1 MQDKYVG
8 DVGDFG
14 KFQLFRYLFNRP
26 ASPLFGKTL
35 AQIWFMHEG
44 LDECNNDGRHID
56 YFERMMGR
64 DEYLE
69 ESLMSLLM
77 HNRREVEELER
88 LKLLPNAT
96 FFYDEVPKVLEDR
109 KVWLQRALWFAHK
122 KQVVAVA
129 PDNGMALRCRRSE
142 ERFEMLTLDEH
153 YRQKVYPQKYIF
165 ADEIGRFFGISSVE
179 IVIVYQHLGRCMSHQ
194 KQIEALYRDLQD
206 TYRHVTVIKHTPY
219 SPRAFFFLCKSEV
232 ILESLRHRLASF
244 ANEHHEFWKLE
255 R

>member
-1 MQDKYVG
+1 
-8 DVGDFG
+8 
-14 KFQLFRYLFNRP
+14 
-26 ASPLFGKTL
+26 
-35 AQIWFMHEG
+35 
-44 LDECNNDGRHID
+44 
-56 YFERMMGR
+56 
-64 DEYLE
+64 
-69 ESLMSLLM
+69 
-77 HNRREVEELER
+77 
-88 LKLLPNAT
+88 
-96 FFYDEVPKVLEDR
+96 
-109 KVWLQRALWFAHK
+109 
-122 KQVVAVA
+122 
-129 PDNGMALRCRRSE
+129 MALRCRRSE